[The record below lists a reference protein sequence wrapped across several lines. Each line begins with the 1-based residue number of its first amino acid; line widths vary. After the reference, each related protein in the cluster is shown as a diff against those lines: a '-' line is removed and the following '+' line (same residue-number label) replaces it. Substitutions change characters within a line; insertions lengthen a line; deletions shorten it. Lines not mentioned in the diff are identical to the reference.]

1 LFKPISH
8 DLAVEPTRDEHS
20 RQEFVATLRQHV
32 LEDMA
37 ATMRRR
43 YQGRVAPAFQRQHG
57 GRLPATGEEVHD
69 AMRGDTYFNFYSTV
83 RYNAQEMVFRSVI
96 PTVDR
101 NLDSLNARVQEFLG
115 EPTPGGSLQTDPA
128 FPVPRSVADID
139 VHLAPGSY
147 TAEYADN
154 DAAGGA
160 IYDNAINVFAFGQMG
175 RDVDDIGHSFANW
188 LRLKHPDF
196 RPGRILD
203 AGCTVGHNT
212 CPWKQV
218 FPDAEIHAI
227 DVSAPGLR
235 YAAAR
240 ARSKGLAINF
250 RQMSATA
257 LDFADGS
264 FDLVFSSMF
273 LHELPL
279 KDIRAYLREAFRV
292 LRPGGM
298 LLTMELP
305 PNNRLEAYDRFYLDW
320 DCYYN
325 KEPFYK
331 PFRDQDY
338 RKLITD
344 AGFDGDRFF
353 EAVMPR
359 YTYNTPEAFAADIAG
374 GPTFDERTGR
384 LSQQIR
390 WYGFGATK

>member
-1 LFKPISH
+1 MFKDLSH
-8 DLAVEPTRDEHS
+8 SLAVPPTRDERS
-20 RQEFVATLRQHV
+20 RQDFVASLRHHA
-32 LEDMA
+32 LDDMA
-37 ATMRRR
+37 GTMRRR
-43 YQGRVAPAFQRQHG
+43 YDARVAPGFQREH
-57 GRLPATGEEVHD
+57 GRLPASGEEVHD
-69 AMRGDTYFNFYSTV
+69 AMRPDPYFHFYSAV

-101 NLDSLNARVQEFLG
+101 NLDDLNGRVRERLQDAAA
-115 EPTPGGSLQTDPA
+115 GGSLAVDPA
-128 FPVPRSVADID
+128 FPVPRSVTEID

-147 TAEYADN
+147 HTEYAEG

-175 RDVDDIGHSFANW
+175 RDVDDIGTSFANW
-188 LRLKHPDF
+188 LRLRYPDF
-196 RPGRILD
+196 RPARMLD

-218 FPDAEIHAI
+218 FPATEVHAI
-227 DVSAPGLR
+227 DVSAPVLR

-240 ARSKGLAINF
+240 ARSKGLDIHF
-250 RQMSATA
+250 HQMSGTKLA
-257 LDFADGS
+257 FADGS

-279 KDIRAYLREAFRV
+279 RDIRAFFREAFRV
-292 LRPGGM
+292 LRPGG
-298 LLTMELP
+298 LLLNMELP
-305 PNNRLEAYDRFYLDW
+305 PNDRMEPYDRFYLDW

-338 RKLITD
+338 RKLCTD
-344 AGFDGDRFF
+344 AGFSADRFL

-359 YTYNTPEAFAADIAG
+359 YQYTDPAVFAAEVSGA
-374 GPTFDERTGR
+374 PTFDDRTGR
-384 LSQQIR
+384 LSQEIR
-390 WYGFGATK
+390 WYGFGAFK